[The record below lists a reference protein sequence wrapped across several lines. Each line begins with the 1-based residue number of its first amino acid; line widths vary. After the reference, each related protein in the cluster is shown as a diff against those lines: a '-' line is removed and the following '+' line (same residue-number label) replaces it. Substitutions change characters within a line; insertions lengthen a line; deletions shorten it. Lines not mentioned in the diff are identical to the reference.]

1 MKLTHSFGNQ
11 HRHESEEGSPP
22 IGQSRDNC
30 NYSRCGRTDRGVSAA
45 GQVVALQLK
54 SAIPLDATWDE
65 AGTKPVLDTNLPK
78 NSVDKITVW
87 VPPNA
92 REKVKKAKDGDKDPD
107 SKKMTRISKQVGSLQ
122 KDAQQRFANSL
133 QKSKRRSKLYEEN
146 IIKKRKTR
154 EEDKA
159 FYEHRTKQEGSAI

>member
-1 MKLTHSFGNQ
+1 MKLTHSFVNQ

-92 REKVKKAKDGDKDPD
+92 RKKGKKAKDGDKDPD
-107 SKKMTRISKQVGSLQ
+107 SKKMTRISKQVGEYP
-122 KDAQQRFANSL
+122 
-133 QKSKRRSKLYEEN
+133 YEKMLN
-146 IIKKRKTR
+146 NVLSITI
-154 EEDKA
+154 
-159 FYEHRTKQEGSAI
+159 